1 MRKSMTKALLIVD
14 VQNDFCEGG
23 SLAVDGGALVATKI
37 TNYLDSASYD
47 LIVASRDWHDAD
59 NDNSGHFAPSGSEP
73 DYVNSW
79 PQHCVA
85 NSKGSEYHRNLKTDN
100 IQVHIYKGQG
110 AHGYSAFEGVS
121 EQGELLAD
129 LLRARGV
136 TQLDVVGIATDHCV
150 LASALD
156 AKRLGLSVRVISS
169 LTAGV
174 SPSTTES
181 AIDRLIDA
189 GVEVV
194 ASV

>member
-1 MRKSMTKALLIVD
+1 MTKALLIVD

-23 SLAVDGGALVATKI
+23 SLAVEGGALVATKI
-37 TNYLDSASYD
+37 TTYLDSSSYD
-47 LIVASRDWHDAD
+47 LVVASRDWHDAD
-59 NDNSGHFAPSGSEP
+59 NDNSGHFATAGSAP
-73 DYVNSW
+73 DFVNSW

-85 NSKGSEYHRNLKTDN
+85 DSKGSEYHANLATDK
-100 IQVHIYKGQG
+100 IQIHIYKGQG
-110 AHGYSAFEGVS
+110 AHGYSAFEGVT

-129 LLRARGV
+129 LLEAKGV

-156 AKRLGLSVRVISS
+156 AKKLGLGVRVISS

-174 SPSTTES
+174 SQSSTET
-181 AIDRLIDA
+181 AIDRLIDG

-194 ASV
+194 ATV

>member
-1 MRKSMTKALLIVD
+1 MTRALLIVD

-23 SLAVDGGALVATKI
+23 SLAVEGGALVATKI
-37 TNYLDSASYD
+37 TNYLDSSSYD
-47 LIVASRDWHDAD
+47 LVVASRDWHDAD
-59 NDNSGHFAPSGSEP
+59 NDNSGHFAPAGSAP
-73 DYVNSW
+73 DFVNSW

-85 NSKGSEYHRNLKTDN
+85 DSKGSEYHANLATDK
-100 IQVHIYKGQG
+100 IQIHIYKGQG
-110 AHGYSAFEGVS
+110 AHGYSAFEGVT

-129 LLRARGV
+129 LLEAKGV

-156 AKRLGLSVRVISS
+156 AKKLGLDVRVISS

-174 SPSTTES
+174 SQSSTET
-181 AIDRLIDA
+181 AIDRLIDG

-194 ASV
+194 ATV